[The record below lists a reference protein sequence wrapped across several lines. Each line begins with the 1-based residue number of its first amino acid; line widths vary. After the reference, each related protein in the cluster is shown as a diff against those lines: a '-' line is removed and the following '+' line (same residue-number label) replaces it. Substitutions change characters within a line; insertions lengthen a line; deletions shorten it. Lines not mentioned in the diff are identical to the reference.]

1 MYKQIYKRGFFFVKM
16 PVLTVKHANYVA
28 VYKAIVTKMLQ
39 DCFVRR

>member
-1 MYKQIYKRGFFFVKM
+1 MYKQIYKHGYFFVKM

-28 VYKAIVTKMLQ
+28 VYKAIVTKILQ